1 MKQVDDGLVSNIF
14 AFIWSK
20 TKFMVLTRSQEH
32 KQTKINVFAATVGKV
47 TQVKY
52 MELVLTTN

>member
-1 MKQVDDGLVSNIF
+1 
-14 AFIWSK
+14 
-20 TKFMVLTRSQEH
+20 MVLTRSQEH